1 MFVRNSGCTTNVSV
15 KSYFSLK
22 LFQDVCTVKSNSTF
36 CAKGFKALVLPK
48 KMYLLKN
55 VSGHVDEFVSSLKTI

>member
-1 MFVRNSGCTTNVSV
+1 MYVLLN
-15 KSYFSLK
+15 L
-22 LFQDVCTVKSNSTF
+22 TVQ
-36 CAKGFKALVLPK
+36 KGFKALVLPK